1 MNSYFNNS
9 EDLTRWNR
17 AGLSQLDYVEGN
29 AATYF
34 EDLRATLSMLFQG
47 DAAIERWLGDPAN
60 DSTLRQ
66 WQQRLLEQYQGPRR
80 DYAWE
85 LLRTFARAVHVL
97 AHTTSTLA
105 NERYL
110 RTATQWDS
118 VRRLV
123 AMLDY
128 HPAPPASA
136 ETWLALFARSDDA
149 AIGEVETGLAVQNEP
164 TDGSAP
170 LIFETLNDIDVD
182 YRLNELRAPD
192 FNRSAL
198 HLSLGPATPLLTLQ
212 LDSVPPAL
220 GAGARALVTTT
231 TTAAAVQLQSV
242 AAGSVTVQYQDAAA
256 TGLDLP
262 LADLRLHAD
271 PDWQQ
276 APRLNGPNVVRTDR
290 AARVRAGDVL
300 AFVSDSF
307 HISGRGTVNVFSV
320 TRVLEVDGDR
330 LRLSATVPAGT
341 ALYPAQVAGPQQDG
355 GSRLIMPESLGY
367 SQVWLDD
374 ASLSARTPSAQA
386 VEDGPGTLYRYLS
399 ASLAPRAW
407 YLATGTPACCEVIE
421 TQPAPLSFSGDPGDL
436 ASGQWLL
443 LQGTTGWYSRRLAA
457 LEQDDEGFELQF
469 DSLPA
474 GERWHQALGRWKLAL
489 ADRRHDRNETS
500 LFEAPAPGSD
510 LSSRLSLT
518 LDDVPPALVP
528 GRSLWIAGPDRG
540 VRVRLQQVEADPAGA
555 AILHLTLSPPQDPAR
570 FPKADSRVYGNLV
583 LAGHGESKAP
593 AVLGSGNRI
602 LTSQEFLYAK
612 TGIAF
617 VRDAQ
622 YDSGVRAAVR
632 VWADDREWSQ
642 VDNLRDC
649 ESTDTAFQQQLTGDG
664 EMLLRFG
671 DGEHGQRLPS
681 GSSNVRIQ
689 ARIGNGLAGNLP
701 AGSLSK
707 LKKPH
712 DLLAAVLQ
720 PAAATGGGELE
731 ATEALR
737 DNAPASVLTL
747 SRAVSARDFQ
757 ALAERQSRV
766 WHASARAL
774 QNLPGA
780 SDRIELVVVP
790 AGGGNL
796 GDLASHLAKTL
807 EQQACPGIS
816 VQVLRYEGLLL
827 ELDILLRIDEAAYDP
842 DEVAARVRDTLIAAL
857 SLEKARL
864 GAPLYRSRLY
874 QLIESVE
881 GVENADCSLNP
892 GGFFND
898 QDLPSAP
905 GHLFTGS
912 DGSIRRISPH
922 PGQLLYLNP
931 ALAPPNIR
939 TEAHHV

>member
-1 MNSYFNNS
+1 MNSDFNDHA
-9 EDLTRWNR
+9 DLTRWNR
-17 AGLSQLDYVEGN
+17 AGLSHLDYVEGN
-29 AATYF
+29 AATYL
-34 EDLRATLSMLFQG
+34 EDLRNTLSLLFLG
-47 DAAIERWLGDPAN
+47 DAAIERWLGDPGN
-60 DSTLRQ
+60 DLTLRA
-66 WQQRLLEQYQGPRR
+66 WQQRLLEQYRGPRR

-85 LLRTFARAVHVL
+85 LLRSFARAVHVL
-97 AHTTSTLA
+97 AHTTSALA

-136 ETWLALFARSDDA
+136 ETWLALFGRSDDA
-149 AIGEVETGLAVQNEP
+149 AIGEVEVGLAVQNAP

-170 LIFETLNDIDVD
+170 LIFETLNNIDVD

-192 FNRSAL
+192 FDRSML
-198 HLSLGPATPLLTLQ
+198 QLGLGPATPLLTLQ

-220 GAGARALVTTT
+220 GIGARALISAGDLGATVR
-231 TTAAAVQLQSV
+231 LQNIG
-242 AAGSVTVQYQDAAA
+242 AGSVSVQYQDAAA
-256 TGLDLP
+256 LGLDLP

-276 APRLNGPNVVRTDR
+276 APRLNGPGVVRTDR
-290 AARVRAGDVL
+290 AASVGAGDVL

-320 TRVLEVDGDR
+320 IRVLEVDGDR
-330 LRLSATVPAGT
+330 LRLSANVPAGK
-341 ALYPAQVAGPQQDG
+341 ALYPTQAAGPQQDG

-367 SQVWLDD
+367 PQVWLDD
-374 ASLSARTPSAQA
+374 DALSARTPTAQA

-407 YLATGTPACCEVIE
+407 YLATGTPACCDVIE
-421 TQPAPLSFSGDPGDL
+421 TQPAALRFSGDPGDL

-443 LQGTTGWYSRRLAA
+443 LQGTTGWYSRRLAG

-474 GERWHQALGRWKLAL
+474 AERWYQGVGLWKLQL
-489 ADRRHDRNETS
+489 ADRRYDRNETP

-510 LSSRLSLT
+510 LSSRLWLR
-518 LDDVPPALVP
+518 LDDMPAALVP
-528 GRSLWIAGPDRG
+528 GRSLWIAGSDSG
-540 VRVRLQQVEADPAGA
+540 VRVRLQQVEADPAGGA
-555 AILHLTLSPPQDPAR
+555 ALCLTVTPPQDPAR
-570 FPKADSRVYGNLV
+570 FPKADSRVHGNLV

-593 AVLGSGNRI
+593 AVLGSGNRV
-602 LTSQEFLYAK
+602 LSSQEFLYAK

-617 VRDAQ
+617 VRDSR
-622 YDSGVRAAVR
+622 YTSGVRAAVR
-632 VWADDREWSQ
+632 VWADNREWTQ

-649 ESTDTAFQQQLTGDG
+649 DATDTAFQQQLTGDG
-664 EMLLRFG
+664 ELLLRFG

-757 ALAERQSRV
+757 ALAERQSSV

-780 SDRIELVVVP
+780 RERIELVVVP

-796 GDLASHLAKTL
+796 GDLASHLRRTL
-807 EQQACPGIS
+807 EQQACPGVS
-816 VQVLRYEGLLL
+816 VQVRRYEGLLL

-842 DEVAARVRDTLIAAL
+842 DEVAARVRDTLVAAL

-864 GAPLYRSRLY
+864 GTPLYRSRLY
-874 QLIESVE
+874 QLVESVE
-881 GVENADCSLNP
+881 GVENADCRLNP
-892 GGFFND
+892 SGFFND

-905 GHLFTGS
+905 GHLFTAS

-931 ALAPPNIR
+931 ALASPNIR